1 MNLMNLSGSGD
12 KPANEFF
19 DTLTRIKSSI
29 VRVPD
34 RLSTVDGEA
43 TRAEF
48 ARIFGKCIIGQQDKE
63 GGLYLA
69 LPFQTCLLTDPI
81 LYVVPNG
88 LLVLDHPTKSE
99 QFEFAIRD
107 HAHVVDLPRKDSL
120 YEGRYPRMI
129 ACERKREKIEV
140 AIMLN
145 RLMQCEFRGPFAKE
159 VV

>member
-1 MNLMNLSGSGD
+1 MDLPLPPLAG
-12 KPANEFF
+12 KTNEFF
-19 DTLTRIKSSI
+19 DTLTCIKSSI

-48 ARIFGKCIIGQQDKE
+48 ARIFGKCVIGREDTT
-63 GGLYLA
+63 YLLT
-69 LPFQTCLLTDPI
+69 LPFQAALLTDPI
-81 LYVVPNG
+81 LYGVG
-88 LLVLDHPTKSE
+88 SGFIVLDHPTQSG
-99 QFEFAIRD
+99 QYGFAIED
-107 HAHVVDLPRKDSL
+107 CAHVVDLPRKDSL
-120 YEGRYPRMI
+120 YEDRYPRI
-129 ACERKREKIEV
+129 IVCARKREKIEV

>member
-1 MNLMNLSGSGD
+1 MDLPLPPLSG
-12 KPANEFF
+12 KANEFF

-48 ARIFGKCIIGQQDKE
+48 ARIFGKCIIGHQDKE

-69 LPFQTCLLTDPI
+69 LPFQTCLLTDPV

-88 LLVLDHPTKSE
+88 LLVLDHPTQSG
-99 QFEFAIRD
+99 QYGFAID
-107 HAHVVDLPRKDSL
+107 DCAHVVDLPRKDSL
-120 YEGRYPRMI
+120 YEKRYPRMI
-129 ACERKREKIEV
+129 ACARKREKIEL
-140 AIMLN
+140 ASMLN
-145 RLMQCEFRGPFAKE
+145 RLMQSDFRGPFGKE